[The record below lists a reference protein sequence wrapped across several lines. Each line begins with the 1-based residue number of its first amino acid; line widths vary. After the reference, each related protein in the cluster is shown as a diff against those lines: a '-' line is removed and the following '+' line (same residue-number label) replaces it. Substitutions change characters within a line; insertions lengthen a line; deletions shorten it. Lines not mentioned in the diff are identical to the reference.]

1 MYVILLIK
9 LAVATTIE
17 EFPIRLF
24 VYERQLSQQ
33 DKRRSSEQHIA
44 QANLVK
50 SSIYGMLNH
59 TKVYVFRYK

>member
-59 TKVYVFRYK
+59 AKVYVFRYK